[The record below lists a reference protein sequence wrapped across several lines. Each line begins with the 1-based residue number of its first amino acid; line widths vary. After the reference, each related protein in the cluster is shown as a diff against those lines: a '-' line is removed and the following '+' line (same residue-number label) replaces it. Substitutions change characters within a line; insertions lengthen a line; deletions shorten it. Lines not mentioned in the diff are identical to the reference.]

1 MSDDEE
7 DKHAAIRAKRRS
19 MLDAKAQL
27 KKAQHGFTDLPEPVL
42 CEYWQTEVF
51 AFMDEIAA
59 QRDQPN
65 IEMLWRQPIEP
76 DLDIYHSLDDVYK
89 QYFQTNTIDTYEWD
103 HRTKERVRTTTEI
116 VTKLEVEELRI
127 LQSALEQCYT
137 ELGYEEPPK
146 RGLGTSGS
154 LKYTRPDVVEDAVD
168 AAIRE
173 TAQESAKGTGD

>member
-1 MSDDEE
+1 VSDDEE

-27 KKAQHGFTDLPEPVL
+27 KKAMHGFTDLPEPVL
-42 CEYWQTEVF
+42 CEFWQTEVF

-65 IEMLWRQPIEP
+65 IEVLWRQPIAPEQ
-76 DLDIYHSLDDVYK
+76 DLYLSLADVHK
-89 QYFQTNTIDTYEWD
+89 RYFQTQTVETYEWD

-146 RGLGTSGS
+146 RGLGESGS
-154 LKYTRPDVVEDAVD
+154 LKHTRKEVVEDAVD
-168 AAIRE
+168 AAVRE
-173 TAQESAKGTGD
+173 TAEQSARGAGD